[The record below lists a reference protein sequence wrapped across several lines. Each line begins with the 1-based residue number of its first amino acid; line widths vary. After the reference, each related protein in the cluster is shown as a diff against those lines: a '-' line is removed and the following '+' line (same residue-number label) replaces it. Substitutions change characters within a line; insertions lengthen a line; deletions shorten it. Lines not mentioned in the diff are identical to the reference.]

1 MATPAAHTAH
11 KTRNLTRFVPRWGEM
26 GLMVFA
32 PALLAVG
39 MGTIDLAGGGQ
50 WETAS
55 TRLPVVALLVLWA
68 TSLLLAR
75 FAPLADQLLLP
86 IIATLMGVSLLLMH
100 ALRPQLLDRQVLWM
114 ALSWGVAIG
123 IVLAPIDIRR
133 LLRRYRYTWATLG
146 LVLVG
151 LTFIFGRYPGGPGPR
166 LWLGFGNWYFQP
178 SELLKL
184 LLIAFLASYLDE
196 YRELLAQDSWKLGPW
211 RLWPLPYLVPLGVM
225 SGFALLLVI
234 WQRDLG
240 MAMLFLGVFLAML
253 YVASNRGSYIVMG
266 LVIFVAGAWV
276 VYHAFGHVRER
287 FDIWLNPWATPS
299 DEGYQVIQ
307 GLIALAAGG
316 LLGQGLGYGAS
327 SYIPAVHTD
336 YVFAAWVEMTGLAG
350 GMGLIGLLLLFV
362 VRGFHIAQTA
372 RLPYDRLLATGLAT
386 LFALQTLV
394 ILGGNLKLLPLT
406 GVTLP
411 FVSYGG
417 SSLLICGLAA
427 GLLLRLSARD
437 PAGRW

>member
-1 MATPAAHTAH
+1 MAAPAVGAAR
-11 KTRNLTRFVPRWGEM
+11 KTRNLTRFAPRWREL
-26 GLMVFA
+26 GLMLL
-32 PALLAVG
+32 PPILLAVG
-39 MGTIDLAGGGQ
+39 MGTIDLAQEGQ
-50 WETAS
+50 WQGAS
-55 TRLPVVALLVLWA
+55 IRLPIAALLALWA
-68 TSLLLAR
+68 TSLILAR
-75 FAPLADQLLLP
+75 FAPSADQMLLP
-86 IIATLMGVSLLLMH
+86 LIASLMSISLVLIH
-100 ALRPQLLDRQVLWM
+100 VLRPQLLDRQLLWI
-114 ALSWGVAIG
+114 ALAWGVSMAS
-123 IVLAPIDIRR
+123 VLVPIDVRR

-146 LVLVG
+146 LALVA
-151 LTFIFGRYPGGPGPR
+151 LTFLFGRYPGGPGPR

-196 YRELLAQDSWKLGPW
+196 YRELLAQDSWKVGSL

-253 YVASNRGSYIVMG
+253 YVASNRGSYILLG
-266 LVIFVAGAWV
+266 LVVFFAGAWIV
-276 VYHAFGHVRER
+276 SHVFGHVQER
-287 FDIWLNPWATPS
+287 IDIWLNPWATPS

-316 LLGQGLGYGAS
+316 LFGQGLGYGAS
-327 SYIPAVHTD
+327 NYIPAVHTD

-350 GMGLIGLLLLFV
+350 GLALIGLLLIFV
-362 VRGFHIAQTA
+362 ARGFHIAQTA

-417 SSLLICGLAA
+417 SSLLISGLAV
-427 GLLLRLSARD
+427 GLLLRLSAQR
-437 PAGRW
+437 